1 MKKFS
6 NRVLKSFHALLER
19 LMKHKHGW
27 VFKHDYFEII
37 RNPMDLGTVKDRL
50 TQNWYK
56 SSSYEICG
64 GRVRLTFRNAMIY
77 S

>member
-27 VFKHDYFEII
+27 VFK
-37 RNPMDLGTVKDRL
+37 NPMDLGTVKDRL